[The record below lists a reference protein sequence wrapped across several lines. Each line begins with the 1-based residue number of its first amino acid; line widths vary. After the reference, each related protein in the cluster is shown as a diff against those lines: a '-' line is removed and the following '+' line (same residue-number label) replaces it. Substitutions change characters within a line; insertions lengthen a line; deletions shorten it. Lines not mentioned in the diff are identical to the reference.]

1 MKNNAK
7 QILDAFHFRH
17 ACKKYDPQRAVSQED
32 FDTILEA
39 ARLSP
44 SSFGFEPW
52 HLIVLRDETIKQKLY
67 PIAWGARNSIDGASH
82 LVLLLARKKA
92 DTLADAPYI
101 THLMRDIHH
110 LPGEMLEK
118 RRAVYHNFLKNDFR
132 LLGDDRALFDWAS
145 KQTYIMLANMMTT
158 AALLGVDS
166 CPIEGFDQ
174 NAVDELLADEGLMDP
189 AHFGISVMVSF
200 GYRANQPAHEKTRQP
215 LADLVQWV

>member
-1 MKNNAK
+1 MNDTTK
-7 QILDAFHFRH
+7 QILDAFRFRH
-17 ACKKYDPQRAVSQED
+17 ACKKYDPQQAVSQDD

-52 HLIVLRDETIKQKLY
+52 RLIVLRDKGIKQKLY
-67 PIAWGARNSIDGASH
+67 PVAWGARNSIDGASH
-82 LVLLLARKKA
+82 LVLLLARKKV

-110 LPGEMLEK
+110 LPDDMLEK
-118 RRAVYHNFLKNDFR
+118 RRAVYHNFLENDFR
-132 LLGDDRALFDWAS
+132 LLTDDRALFDWAS

-174 NAVDELLADEGLMDP
+174 NAVDQLLADEGLMDP
-189 AHFGISVMVSF
+189 THFGISVMVSF
-200 GYRANQPAHEKTRQP
+200 GYRAQQPAHEKTRQP
-215 LADLVQWV
+215 LADIVQWV